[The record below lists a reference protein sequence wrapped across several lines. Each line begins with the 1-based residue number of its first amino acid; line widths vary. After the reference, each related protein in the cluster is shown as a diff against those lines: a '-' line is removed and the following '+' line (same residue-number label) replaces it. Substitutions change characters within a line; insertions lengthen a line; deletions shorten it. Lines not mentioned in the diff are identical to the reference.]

1 MSSVIDLRTYV
12 GASNSRLLVMVDL
25 QQKNYD
31 ALAREHGSGLS
42 RALDNCMAAIRHAR
56 NFGIPLAFTRQSD
69 GPEVFERSA
78 PSAWISGFEPKR
90 SDMVFERQQPSCYSN
105 QLFTNVVSQAEGFAI
120 AGLGAEESCLA
131 TAIDASRRGHHVT
144 FLSDASAS
152 RCRRGADSAA
162 VHTVAANAIELF
174 ADVASTGQWLVATS
188 QRPLKGHRYG

>member
-1 MSSVIDLRTYV
+1 MRP
-12 GASNSRLLVMVDL
+12 G
-25 QQKNYD
+25 
-31 ALAREHGSGLS
+31 LA

-56 NFGIPLAFTRQSD
+56 NFGIPIAFTRQSD

-105 QLFTNVVSQAEGFAI
+105 QLFANVVSQAGSFAI

-152 RCRRGADSAA
+152 RCRRNADAAA
-162 VHTVAANAIELF
+162 VHARGHERHRTFCRRRQHRPLAGG
-174 ADVASTGQWLVATS
+174 DVAATS
-188 QRPLKGHRYG
+188 QRASLWMS